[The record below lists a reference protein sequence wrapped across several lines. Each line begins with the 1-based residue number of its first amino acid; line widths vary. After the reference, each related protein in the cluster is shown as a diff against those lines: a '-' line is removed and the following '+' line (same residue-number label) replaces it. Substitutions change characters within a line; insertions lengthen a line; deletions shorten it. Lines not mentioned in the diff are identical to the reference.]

1 MIIDGYALDD
11 GAAFASDVCV
21 IGAGAAGITLALA
34 LAKLG
39 LTVNLLES
47 GGFGPEPETQRLYDG
62 PNIGTPYSPAASRLR
77 FFGGSTNH
85 WGGLC
90 HRLDEMDFLPRPWIE
105 HSGWPIRKAELD
117 PYYDQALGVLE
128 IPPRHDFAEVEGD
141 TDVHPRLLG
150 PQNELFEPVL
160 WLKSP
165 PTRMGKRYRPD
176 IADSAQIRCYLHT
189 NAVEIVPNPA
199 ANAVVR
205 VNAKT
210 LVGKQLT
217 FSARQFVVSAGV
229 IENARLLLL
238 SDTVV
243 PHGIG
248 NRSDLVGRY
257 FMEHLSYF
265 VGRMT
270 VTSPPGTQSFQE
282 EYVQQRS
289 KQDLAGVCDFFF
301 GFGLAR
307 APRERHRLLGFSV
320 NALPPAPSGDA
331 TAGAVEE
338 LVTSPHQGKPVRSYS
353 LGVIAER
360 APNPNSRVFL
370 SDERDALGSRKI
382 VVDIQPS
389 PCDRRSAHKGLR
401 LFALELARSGHG
413 RAQLQEADESQL
425 LFLMGHHMGT
435 TRMADDPAR
444 GVADR
449 NGRVHGMSNLYLAG
463 SSLFVTGGFANPTLT
478 IIALAL
484 RQAEH
489 IKRVRAGT

>member
-1 MIIDGYALDD
+1 MNAPAIDKVIEQYRITEEPYYRSIGDEVQTFDAAYAVRMPMMLK
-11 GAAFASDVCV
+11 GPTGCGKTRFVEYMAWKL
-21 IGAGAAGITLALA
+21 GKPLITLA
-34 LAKLG
+34 
-39 LTVNLLES
+39 
-47 GGFGPEPETQRLYDG
+47 
-62 PNIGTPYSPAASRLR
+62 
-77 FFGGSTNH
+77 
-85 WGGLC
+85 C
-90 HRLDEMDFLPRPWIE
+90 
-105 HSGWPIRKAELD
+105 
-117 PYYDQALGVLE
+117 
-128 IPPRHDFAEVEGD
+128 
-141 TDVHPRLLG
+141 
-150 PQNELFEPVL
+150 NEDM
-160 WLKSP
+160 
-165 PTRMGKRYRPD
+165 T
-176 IADSAQIRCYLHT
+176 A
-189 NAVEIVPNPA
+189 
-199 ANAVVR
+199 
-205 VNAKT
+205 
-210 LVGKQLT
+210 
-217 FSARQFVVSAGV
+217 
-229 IENARLLLL
+229 
-238 SDTVV
+238 
-243 PHGIG
+243 
-248 NRSDLVGRY
+248 SDLVGRY